1 MDLVLFYDIA
11 SWKNEEG
18 SHFLNTQPAS
28 LATDPTALEVERTPM
43 GLLVS
48 RCFSLRRLR
57 GEKIITHVRWLF
69 MILLIGDLAVEMFGS
84 GCVLNKKKEEE
95 LRQSI
100 IRQYESLNKE
110 KRKEISY
117 SGEQDFALEFTA
129 YAKSAVA
136 QGQVLILLC
145 ENFTIGCL
153 FWLQNTLTENL

>member
-1 MDLVLFYDIA
+1 
-11 SWKNEEG
+11 
-18 SHFLNTQPAS
+18 
-28 LATDPTALEVERTPM
+28 
-43 GLLVS
+43 
-48 RCFSLRRLR
+48 
-57 GEKIITHVRWLF
+57 
-69 MILLIGDLAVEMFGS
+69 MFGS

-153 FWLQNTLTENL
+153 FWLQNTLTENFLKNRTTKSGIPYKDAIKELRRRELAGTAKKSGATELCDTVRAEHRRIYKVDEIAHDGFIE